1 MASWFAAGEKRTSS
15 MIDWFWTGNWL
26 RHVGLPLAAALLGI
40 WLGYRY
46 NVHQQNIGAERERA
60 LCQQRAHQQAQ
71 ALHTREMNWMT
82 ELSHAQSQAQQSR
95 ALAQSAQRSA
105 DAAGRLF
112 SATLG
117 TQRERALADAPGACS
132 QYASTI
138 SAVLDECQ
146 AAYREVAGQAD
157 GHAADALMLQQAW
170 PK

>member
-1 MASWFAAGEKRTSS
+1 
-15 MIDWFWTGNWL
+15 MIDWFWAGNWL

-46 NVHQQNIGAERERA
+46 NVHQQSIRAERERA
-60 LCQQRAHQQAQ
+60 LCEQRAHQQVQ
-71 ALHTREMNWMT
+71 AMHTREMNWMK

-105 DAAGRLF
+105 DAAGRVF
-112 SATLG
+112 SSTLG
-117 TQRERALADAPGACS
+117 AQRERALADAPGACT
-132 QYASTI
+132 QYASTV

-146 AAYREVAGQAD
+146 AAYREVAGHAD
-157 GHAADALMLQQAW
+157 GHANDALMLQQAW